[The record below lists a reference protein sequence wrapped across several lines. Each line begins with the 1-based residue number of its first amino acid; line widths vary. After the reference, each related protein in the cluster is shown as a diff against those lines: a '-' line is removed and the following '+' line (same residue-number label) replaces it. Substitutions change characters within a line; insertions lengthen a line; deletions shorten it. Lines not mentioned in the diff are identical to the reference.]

1 MIAKPNGLLLIL
13 LIILLTHSISYFLQK
28 NVSDFCFVR
37 LSSFFAHNLFT
48 NLQYDKTIKNNNRFL
63 IDFFHTF
70 LSLRTGNWPVLFI
83 PFFKNSKILLDKIL
97 KVYYNRRHNACP
109 HITDIIYM
117 NFSERRRRKEVTFID
132 AFQRVT
138 GWWEVMC

>member
-1 MIAKPNGLLLIL
+1 MSQATAAGARMCQG
-13 LIILLTHSISYFLQK
+13 TF
-28 NVSDFCFVR
+28 FV
-37 LSSFFAHNLFT
+37 LF
-48 NLQYDKTIKNNNRFL
+48 I
-63 IDFFHTF
+63 
-70 LSLRTGNWPVLFI
+70 LFI

-97 KVYYNRRHNACP
+97 KVYYNRRHDACP

-138 GWWEVMC
+138 GWWEVMCQIVSEYIPELHTE

>member
-1 MIAKPNGLLLIL
+1 MRTAADK
-13 LIILLTHSISYFLQK
+13 
-28 NVSDFCFVR
+28 VDVASDRPGARMCQGTFFV
-37 LSSFFAHNLFT
+37 LF
-48 NLQYDKTIKNNNRFL
+48 I
-63 IDFFHTF
+63 
-70 LSLRTGNWPVLFI
+70 LFI
-83 PFFKNSKILLDKIL
+83 PFFKDSKILLDKIL

-138 GWWEVMC
+138 SWWEVMC